1 MLQVD
6 ITIRDDITTMTK
18 RIRTELRRYPVEAEA
33 EFVRLT
39 PIRRGPLGGNARRNT
54 KLVGN
59 SEIHANYQY
68 ADVLDAGRHMTTKG
82 MRGSTQAPKGMT
94 KPFLDWAKK
103 KIAYIFRK
111 R

>member
-6 ITIRDDITTMTK
+6 ITVKDDITKMTK

-33 EFVRLT
+33 EFKSLT
-39 PIRRGPLGGNARRNT
+39 PVRTGNARRQTN
-54 KLVGN
+54 LVNN

-68 ADVLDAGRHMTTKG
+68 ADVLDAGRHLTTRG
-82 MRGSTQAPKGMT
+82 MRGSTKAPKGMT
-94 KPFLDWAKK
+94 KPFMAWAKK
-103 KIAYIFRK
+103 KLAYIFRK